1 MMIESATASPL
12 VPGTYRMNSHTVDSI
27 GGFQY
32 RGTGL
37 LVLLENGTCEGL
49 AVEQGNDGQAS
60 LPAYPCQ
67 VKEGNWNAAQISFIY
82 VYGSS
87 PFRYRL
93 ELLGLPC
100 GEEPLAGDIAGGLTT
115 TTLVGTWQ
123 SVLQPR
129 DPYNYGAVLSMHLTK
144 IA

>member
-1 MMIESATASPL
+1 
-12 VPGTYRMNSHTVDSI
+12 MNNHAVNSI
-27 GGFQY
+27 GGIQY
-32 RGTGL
+32 FGTGL

-49 AVEQGNDGQAS
+49 AVEQGHDGQEFF
-60 LPAYPCQ
+60 PAYPCQ
-67 VKEGNWNAAQISFIY
+67 VNEGTWNAAQISFIY

-93 ELLGLPC
+93 ELVEPPY
-100 GEEPLAGDIAGGLTT
+100 GEQPAGDVSGGLTT

-123 SVLQPR
+123 SVLQPN
-129 DPYNYGAVLSMHLTK
+129 DPNNYGVVRTMHLTK